1 MFMDWK
7 LATRNEQGL
16 INVPKR
22 WLHIHYYEAMN
33 ILFRFENSLRVF
45 VYAILKNE
53 FLEKWR
59 DCVFTL
65 PGGDS
70 NSIKATAAKRI
81 SQAESFG
88 YIGFDIKAPLMHLT
102 SGELVE
108 LIMAEAYW
116 PKFKGCFK
124 GNKDIIK
131 NKLLEIGTIR
141 NSLAHFRP
149 IKPEDIELVKQNSR
163 HTLVGVEECLGNIF
177 NQRLRV
183 PTNSIDE
190 WYKSIS
196 TLGTDLITT
205 APFYSADECWVNIK
219 LKFDTPI
226 LSKSQI
232 IEKKFYSFTVAK
244 INTSNILRKHNVL
257 TRYVTYVSEDVS
269 YPVLSE
275 KYDLQVSKDL
285 NFVFR
290 KDILVENN
298 KAIADEFK
306 EVLTKITEECDLL
319 RQDSLARGSII
330 ETAEGN
336 SFVLEREGE
345 SKWRHNYSG
354 LLQAYQPNDPD
365 EYWGQEQS
373 ASDIVAGCSR
383 YPWMPGDISEKGGYF
398 D

>member
-1 MFMDWK
+1 MDWK

-65 PGGDS
+65 PGADS
-70 NSIKATAAKRI
+70 NSIKAIAAKRI

-124 GNKDIIK
+124 GNRDIIK

-219 LKFDTPI
+219 LKFNTPI
-226 LSKSQI
+226 LSKRQ
-232 IEKKFYSFTVAK
+232 
-244 INTSNILRKHNVL
+244 
-257 TRYVTYVSEDVS
+257 
-269 YPVLSE
+269 
-275 KYDLQVSKDL
+275 
-285 NFVFR
+285 
-290 KDILVENN
+290 LVEKNS
-298 KAIADEFK
+298 
-306 EVLTKITEECDLL
+306 TSL
-319 RQDSLARGSII
+319 RLR
-330 ETAEGN
+330 
-336 SFVLEREGE
+336 R
-345 SKWRHNYSG
+345 
-354 LLQAYQPNDPD
+354 
-365 EYWGQEQS
+365 
-373 ASDIVAGCSR
+373 
-383 YPWMPGDISEKGGYF
+383 
-398 D
+398 